1 VSWRRLVF
9 LGAGLGLGLGLS
21 LSAMAQT
28 PPVETVPA
36 TPVSPAPQDV
46 NAAGTLLERTGPGA
60 AGGEDADQRS
70 VTWQLRIE
78 APDNLRV
85 LLARYLDLARFQPMA
100 ASERITRVELARLLA
115 ATPQQARG
123 LLETL
128 GYFNAR
134 ITPQTSGGEL
144 DRAAGAAPG
153 DANRSVELQI
163 TLKVEPGPLTTVGQV
178 RLEIEGPLSE
188 MGDTGDAASRA
199 LIERM
204 RAGWTLPAGQPYTQS
219 AWSSAKAAVLVAAR
233 AEGFAL
239 AALSGSV
246 AQVDAP
252 ANRADLFVVLDSGP
266 LFRFGELKFEGLN
279 HVKPD
284 ALQAL
289 VNFTPGEPM
298 REQLLLDYQ
307 DRLVKSSLFD
317 TVAVLFEPDVDR
329 AGAMPVTVRVH
340 ELARQQATFGV
351 GASDTTGPR
360 FTLEHLHQRIFDQP
374 WQAKSRLQLGRDT
387 QSMSVDLT
395 SHPLPGPYRNLASGA
410 IDRTEASGLLIS
422 SQRLRLGR
430 TQDTER
436 VERLYFVEWQ
446 HALTRNVADASVTD
460 DATAVTLNY
469 HWIWRRLDDPILPTR
484 GYSLSAETAVGRSFA
499 SIDNSGFF
507 GRATGRLTGYWPL
520 GQSWYGQARVQL
532 GQVYARDAVAVPFTL
547 LFRAGGD
554 DSVRGYGYQTL
565 GPTAASN
572 GSAIG
577 GRVIGTGSIEIARPF
592 SSRLPAWWWGV
603 FLDAGNAA
611 DRWDDFRP
619 VYGYGLGLRWRSPV
633 GPLRIDLAY
642 ADALRKVRLHF
653 SVGVT
658 F

>member
-1 VSWRRLVF
+1 MSRRWF
-9 LGAGLGLGLGLS
+9 AGLGAGLCLS
-21 LSAMAQT
+21 LGALAQ
-28 PPVETVPA
+28 EAPA
-36 TPVSPAPQDV
+36 GTTPQDG
-46 NAAGTLLERTGPGA
+46 NAAGTLLERAVPGA
-60 AGGEDADQRS
+60 AGGDDAAAAAEQRS
-70 VTWQLRIE
+70 VTWQLRID
-78 APDNLRV
+78 APDNLRT

-115 ATPQQARG
+115 AAPQQARG
-123 LLETL
+123 LLETV

-134 ITPQTSGGEL
+134 ITSQTTGGETATPPA
-144 DRAAGAAPG
+144 DPARPI
-153 DANRSVELQI
+153 DLQI
-163 TLKVEPGPLTTVGQV
+163 TLTVEPGPQTTVGQV

-188 MGDTGDAASRA
+188 TGDSGDAASRA

-219 AWSSAKAAVLVAAR
+219 AWSAAKAAVLVAAR
-233 AEGFAL
+233 AEGYAL
-239 AALSGSV
+239 ATLSGSV

-252 ANRADLFVVLDSGP
+252 ANRADLFMVLDSGP
-266 LFRFGELKFEGLN
+266 LFRFGDLKFEGLN
-279 HVKPD
+279 HVRPD
-284 ALQAL
+284 ALRAM
-289 VNFTPGEPM
+289 VTFTPGEPL

-317 TVAVLFEPDVDR
+317 TVAVLFEPDADQ

-340 ELARQQATFGV
+340 ELALQQATFGV

-360 FTLEHLHQRIFDQP
+360 ITVEHLHQQVFDLG

-387 QSMSVDLT
+387 QSASVDLT
-395 SHPLPGPYRNLASGA
+395 SHPHPGPYRNLASA
-410 IDRTEASGLLIS
+410 AVDRTEASGLRVTS
-422 SQRLRLGR
+422 ERVRLGR
-430 TQDTER
+430 TQDTEK

-446 HALTRNVADASVTD
+446 RALTRNVADGILTD
-460 DATAVTLNY
+460 DSSAVTLNY

-499 SIDNSGFF
+499 STDSSGFF
-507 GRATGRLTGYWPL
+507 GRAAGRLTGYWPL

-565 GPTAASN
+565 GPSSAGN
-572 GSAIG
+572 GSAVG
-577 GRVIGTGSIEIARPF
+577 GRVVGAGSIELARPF
-592 SSRLPAWWWGV
+592 SRNLPAWWWGV
-603 FLDAGNAA
+603 FLDGGNAA
-611 DRWDDFRP
+611 ARWEDFST

-642 ADALRKVRLHF
+642 ADELRKMRLHF